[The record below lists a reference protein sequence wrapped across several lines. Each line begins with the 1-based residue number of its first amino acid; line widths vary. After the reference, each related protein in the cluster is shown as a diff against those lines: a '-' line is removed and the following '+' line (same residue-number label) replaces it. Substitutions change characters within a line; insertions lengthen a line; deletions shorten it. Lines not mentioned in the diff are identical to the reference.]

1 MNETITVFL
10 AAVIPA
16 VVLVIYIYAKDDRP
30 EPVGQLVKAF
40 LLGALSAPLS
50 LLVSKPLAILGYYSN
65 DAVGL
70 IESFRIAFFGAA
82 LPEELAKMFVLWLF
96 LRRNRHFDEYFDG
109 LVYAAC
115 VGMGFAALENVMY
128 LFDGGEDWQLVG
140 RMRALMAVP
149 GHFLFAMLMGYY
161 YSLAHFSNN
170 AVARSR
176 YYTLSLVAPI
186 VAHCAYDTLAFMSD
200 GYFGILFFAGVVVL
214 LIKLWRRFARNMKEL
229 KEHDHYR
236 FDVTPPP
243 LNVTPPPLPRSPKQE
258 PKPDTDNS
266 RYMPKDDQ

>member
-16 VVLVIYIYAKDDRP
+16 IVLVIYIYDKDDRP

-161 YSLAHFSNN
+161 YSLAYFSNN

-186 VAHCAYDTLAFMSD
+186 VAHCAYDTLAFM
-200 GYFGILFFAGVVVL
+200 
-214 LIKLWRRFARNMKEL
+214 
-229 KEHDHYR
+229 
-236 FDVTPPP
+236 
-243 LNVTPPPLPRSPKQE
+243 
-258 PKPDTDNS
+258 
-266 RYMPKDDQ
+266 